1 MKSSG
6 SCLSFIFYKNN
17 KILQAYNPVHKGE
30 YMYLTKDEEKILDG
44 EQGEV
49 MERMFR
55 LLVRLGEIYKAD
67 KMIPVGS
74 VQVAGVSY
82 KSIADPGTE
91 FLEDLA
97 ENGAKV
103 KVLTFLNPAGMDL
116 ENWQKLGFP
125 KDFAK
130 KQLRIMDAFK
140 KMGIIVTSTC
150 TPYLAGNLPRFR
162 EHIAWSESSAVSF
175 SNSVIGA
182 RTNREGGPSAL
193 AAAICGKTP
202 NYDLHLDEN
211 RHPHFKI
218 KVDAELE
225 FSSDYG
231 ALGYFVGKQVKNK
244 IPYFTG
250 IKDANTDQL
259 KALGAAMAASGA
271 VALYHAEGL
280 TPEASLVKKDGLE
293 TINVGKKEIK
303 EVYEKLNSGKEPDI
317 VILGCPHASLRE
329 ISTLAEKLKGK
340 RLKKPLWICTSRVMK
355 DAAERMGFVEI
366 IEKAGGSVVAD
377 TCMVVS
383 PIEEMGY
390 KVTGV
395 DSGKAAN
402 YLPGFCKQDVVFAD
416 INKLIEAQT

>member
-1 MKSSG
+1 
-6 SCLSFIFYKNN
+6 
-17 KILQAYNPVHKGE
+17 
-30 YMYLTKDEEKILDG
+30 MYLTKHEEKILNGDK
-44 EQGEV
+44 GEV

-55 LLVRLGEIYKAD
+55 LLVRLGEIYNAD

-82 KSIADPGTE
+82 KSIGDPGTE

-97 ENGAKV
+97 SKNARV
-103 KVLTFLNPAGMDL
+103 KVLTYLNPAGMDL
-116 ENWQKLGFP
+116 ENWEKLGFP

-130 KQLRIMDAFK
+130 NQLRIMNAFK
-140 KMGIIVTSTC
+140 KMGIVITSTC

-193 AAAICGKTP
+193 AAAICGVTP
-202 NYDLHLDEN
+202 NYGLHLWEN
-211 RHPHFKI
+211 RQPTIKI
-218 KVDAELE
+218 KIDTDLTYN
-225 FSSDYG
+225 SDFG
-231 ALGYFVGKQVKNK
+231 ALGYYVGKKVKNK

-271 VALYHAEGL
+271 VALYHIEGL
-280 TPEASLVKKDGLE
+280 TPEADLVDKKNLE
-293 TINVGKKEIK
+293 TISVGKKEIK
-303 EVYEKLNSGKEPDI
+303 ETYEKLNTGKQPDI
-317 VILGCPHASLRE
+317 VIFGCPHASLRE
-329 ISTLAEKLKGK
+329 ISTLADRLKGK
-340 RLKKPLWICTSRVMK
+340 HLKRPVWICTSRMVK
-355 DAAERMGFVEI
+355 EAAERMGYNEI
-366 IEKAGGSVVAD
+366 IAKAGGSIVAD

-390 KVTGV
+390 KTTGV
-395 DSGKAAN
+395 NSGKAAN
-402 YLPGFCKQDVVFAD
+402 YLPGFCKQEVCFAD
-416 INKLIEAQT
+416 IDTLVEGQL

>member
-1 MKSSG
+1 
-6 SCLSFIFYKNN
+6 
-17 KILQAYNPVHKGE
+17 
-30 YMYLTKDEEKILDG
+30 MYLTKEEEKTLDG

-49 MERMFR
+49 MQRMFR

-97 ENGAKV
+97 EKGAKV

-125 KDFAK
+125 KGFAK
-130 KQLRIMDAFK
+130 NQLRIMDAFK

-211 RHPHFKI
+211 RHPHVKI
-218 KVDAELE
+218 KVDVDLE

-280 TPEASLVKKDGLE
+280 TPEASLVKKDNLE

-329 ISTLAEKLKGK
+329 ISTLADKLKGK
-340 RLKKPLWICTSRVMK
+340 HLKKPVWICTSRVMK
-355 DAAERMGFVEI
+355 EAAERMGFVEI

-395 DSGKAAN
+395 DSGKAAS
-402 YLPGFCKQDVVFAD
+402 YLPGFCKQEVVFAD
-416 INKLIEAQT
+416 INKLIEVQK

>member
-1 MKSSG
+1 
-6 SCLSFIFYKNN
+6 
-17 KILQAYNPVHKGE
+17 
-30 YMYLTKDEEKILDG
+30 MYLTKEEEKILDG

-82 KSIADPGTE
+82 KSIANPGTE

-97 ENGAKV
+97 EKGAKV

-116 ENWQKLGFP
+116 ENWEKLGFS
-125 KDFAK
+125 KTFAK
-130 KQLRIMDAFK
+130 NQLRIMDAFK

-202 NYDLHLDEN
+202 NYNLHLDEN
-211 RHPHFKI
+211 RHPHVKI
-218 KVDAELE
+218 KVDVDLE
-225 FSSDYG
+225 FSSDFG

-244 IPYFTG
+244 IPYFTD
-250 IKDANTDQL
+250 IKDADTDQL

-271 VALYHAEGL
+271 VALYHVERL
-280 TPEASLVKKDGLE
+280 TPEADLVKKDNLE
-293 TINVGKKEIK
+293 TINVGIKELK
-303 EVYEKLNSGKEPDI
+303 EVYEKLNSGKDPDI

-329 ISTLAEKLKGK
+329 ISILADKLKGK

-355 DAAERMGFVEI
+355 EAAERMGFVEI
-366 IEKAGGSVVAD
+366 IEKAGGSIVAD

-395 DSGKAAN
+395 NSGKAAN
-402 YLPGFCKQDVVFAD
+402 YLPGFCKQEVVFAN